1 MERSKAEKKKKDRR
15 KIKTGR
21 MESRILYVVGVLG
34 LAALIACAFYLPR
47 LIFSVGDN
55 RLCSDI
61 VLGER
66 EDMDVS
72 LLSAAYEP
80 SLGVRLQNFADGLA
94 QGRNYYF
101 SEQDMAITQELY
113 YILENDGDSRIFQQ
127 PCWALNTLGL
137 MSHTFSLTTKYYTV
151 HSWKQYVIYSDD
163 FAEGINFIVW
173 YLEIEDNKG
182 GTLNILMD
190 AEDYTIYGL
199 TTRPD
204 PTSKIDPFSFFRLL
218 QEDLNL
224 YEWVFTF
231 RYYYQCLPDYALDNM
246 FFINLNQNRVY
257 SYYEAANIMAHEDNL
272 ELYKVLLIE
281 EEAFDIPDAE
291 TFIMRLP
298 CGTQNLDYSIR
309 LIEYGDDVENRVG
322 EYSLSYIGLDDL
334 CRLIPEFA
342 ETL

>member
-1 MERSKAEKKKKDRR
+1 MELSKAEKKKKDRR

-66 EDMDVS
+66 EDMDVT

-80 SLGVRLQNFADGLA
+80 SLGVRLQNFVDGLA
-94 QGRNYYF
+94 RGRNYYF
-101 SEQDMAITQELY
+101 SEQDIAITRDLY
-113 YILENDGDSRIFQQ
+113 QLLENDSDSRIFQQ
-127 PCWALNTLGL
+127 PCWAMNTLGL
-137 MSHTFSLTTKYYTV
+137 MSHVCSLTSAFYSV

-163 FAEGINFIVW
+163 FAESVNFIVW
-173 YLEIEDNKG
+173 YMEIEDYKG

-199 TTRPD
+199 TTRPN
-204 PTSKIDPFSFFRLL
+204 PTAKIDPYSFCLL
-218 QEDLNL
+218 MEDESRL
-224 YEWVFTF
+224 YEWGLAF
-231 RYYYQCLPDYALDNM
+231 RYYYQCLPDYIVDNQN
-246 FFINLNQNRVY
+246 FINLNQNRVITY
-257 SYYEAANIMAHEDNL
+257 DEAANIFTYANYTEL
-272 ELYKVLLIE
+272 ENIWTDGE
-281 EEAFDIPDAE
+281 MFEIPDE
-291 TFIMRLP
+291 DTCIMRLP
-298 CGTQNLDYSIR
+298 CGTQYLDYSIR
-309 LIEYGDDVENRVG
+309 LLRYRDDVDSNVG

>member
-1 MERSKAEKKKKDRR
+1 MERIRAEKKRKDRR
-15 KIKTGR
+15 KTKPGR
-21 MESRILYVVGVLG
+21 MESRILYAAGALG
-34 LAALIACAFYLPR
+34 LAALVACAFFLPR

-66 EDMDVS
+66 EDMDVT

-94 QGRNYYF
+94 RGRDYYF
-101 SEQDMAITQELY
+101 SEQDMALTQELY

-127 PCWALNTLGL
+127 PCWALNSLGL
-137 MSHTFSLTTKYYTV
+137 MSRTFSLTSNYYTV

-163 FAEGINFIVW
+163 FAEGVNFIVW
-173 YLEIEDNKG
+173 YLEIVDNKG

-199 TTRPD
+199 TTRPS
-204 PTSKIDPFSFFRLL
+204 PTSRIDPFSFSWLL
-218 QEDLNL
+218 QEDLRL
-224 YEWVFTF
+224 YEWVFAF
-231 RYYYQCLPDYALDNM
+231 RYYYQCLPDYVLDNQA
-246 FFINLNQNRVY
+246 FIDLNENLVFTYN
-257 SYYEAANIMAHEDNL
+257 EAAYILAHENNTELENIMDQET
-272 ELYKVLLIE
+272 I
-281 EEAFDIPDAE
+281 DIPDAD
-291 TFIMRLP
+291 TVIMRLP
-298 CGTQNLDYSIR
+298 CGTQYLDYSIR
-309 LIEYGDDVENRVG
+309 LLEYGDDVDNSVG

>member
-1 MERSKAEKKKKDRR
+1 MERSKAEKKRKDRR
-15 KIKTGR
+15 KTKPGR
-21 MESRILYVVGVLG
+21 MESRILYAAGALG

-47 LIFSVGDN
+47 LIFSMSDN

-66 EDMDVS
+66 EDMDVT

-94 QGRNYYF
+94 RGRNYYF
-101 SEQDMAITQELY
+101 SEQEMALTQEMY
-113 YILENDGDSRIFQQ
+113 QILENDGDSRIFQQ
-127 PCWALNTLGL
+127 PCWAMNSLGL
-137 MSHTFSLTTKYYTV
+137 MSHIFSLTSKYYTV

-173 YLEIEDNKG
+173 YLEIEDYKG

-204 PTSKIDPFSFFRLL
+204 PTEKIDPFSLSWL
-218 QEDLNL
+218 MQEDLRL
-224 YEWVFTF
+224 YEWVFAF
-231 RYYYQCLPDYALDNM
+231 RYYYQCLPDYVLDKI
-246 FFINLNQNRVY
+246 FFININQNRVY
-257 SYYEAANIMAHEDNL
+257 SYNEAANFLAHEDYTELENL
-272 ELYKVLLIE
+272 WME
-281 EEAFDIPDAE
+281 EEVFEIPDAD
-291 TFIMRLP
+291 TCIMRLP
-298 CGTQNLDYSIR
+298 CGAQNLDYSIR
-309 LIEYGDDVENRVG
+309 LLRNGDAVDSSVN
-322 EYSLSYIGLDDL
+322 EYSHSYIGLDDL